1 MSTPFALSE
10 AKGLIV
16 KPLRRCLSANGLR
29 LGRKGIVMKT
39 LIVGGGPIG
48 LAAALVLKERGVT
61 SDITVLEA
69 APRAT
74 ESFSDRNI
82 ALSAASWRFLSRL
95 GVSVDGQQRA
105 SIRQV
110 EVTQRGAF
118 GLLTLDAKDVDA
130 PELGA
135 ATPYPTLKSA
145 FDHAVNT
152 AGIHVLYGVKA
163 ESVHHEAQRA
173 VVHLASGEKLS
184 ADCVILADGAASD
197 FVPEFKRFERDSGQM
212 AIITRV
218 SASKPRAGVAFERFT
233 AGGALALI
241 PRTDGEWT
249 VVWARSRA
257 DAERMLALDV
267 AVLSAELNAAFGGS
281 LGALTLTAKLTS
293 YPLLWRFVEPRA
305 GGAIVALGNAAQ
317 GLHPVAAQGLNLG
330 LRDAQDLGEAFARK
344 KSDDSVVATL
354 SKFARARGID
364 RVARIGF
371 TGLLAYGFDRGGW
384 LADVPRGL
392 GLTALQ
398 MLPPLRREITRR
410 LALN

>member
-1 MSTPFALSE
+1 MVRPRCALRGGT
-10 AKGLIV
+10 APTG
-16 KPLRRCLSANGLR
+16 PLDVDRTL
-29 LGRKGIVMKT
+29 KT
-39 LIVGGGPIG
+39 LIIGGGPVG
-48 LAAALVLKERGVT
+48 LAAALALKERGIS

-95 GVSVDGQQRA
+95 GVSVDAQQRA
-105 SIRQV
+105 PIRQV
-110 EVTQRGAF
+110 EITQRGAF
-118 GLLTLDAKDVDA
+118 GLLTLDAKDIEA
-130 PELGA
+130 TELGA
-135 ATPYPTLKSA
+135 ATPYPALKSA
-145 FDHAVNT
+145 LDHAVN
-152 AGIHVLYGVKA
+152 AASINVLYSAKA
-163 ESVHHEAQRA
+163 ASVQHEAQRA
-173 VVHLASGEKLS
+173 VVHLESGEQLR

-218 SASKPRAGVAFERFT
+218 SASKARNGVAFERFT

-249 VVWARSRA
+249 VVWARARA
-257 DAERMLALDV
+257 DAERMLASDEG
-267 AVLSAELNAAFGGS
+267 AFCEALNTAFGS
-281 LGALTLTAKLTS
+281 SMGALTMSAKLSS
-293 YPLLWRFVEPRA
+293 YQLIWRLVEPRA
-305 GGAIVALGNAAQ
+305 GGAIIALGNAAQ

-330 LRDAQDLGEAFARK
+330 LRDAQDLADAFTRK
-344 KSDDSVVATL
+344 SADDSIASTL

-392 GLTALQ
+392 GLTAVQ
-398 MLPPLRREITRR
+398 MLPSLRREITRR

>member
-1 MSTPFALSE
+1 
-10 AKGLIV
+10 
-16 KPLRRCLSANGLR
+16 
-29 LGRKGIVMKT
+29 MKT
-39 LIVGGGPIG
+39 LIVGGGPVG
-48 LAAALVLKERGVT
+48 LATALALKTNGVT
-61 SDITVLEA
+61 SDITILEA

-74 ESFSDRNI
+74 ELFSDRNI

-95 GVSVDGQQRA
+95 RASVDTQQRA

-110 EVTQRGAF
+110 EVTQRGVF
-118 GLLTLDAKDVDA
+118 GLLTLDAKDVDSA
-130 PELGA
+130 ELGA
-135 ATPYPTLKSA
+135 ATPYPALKSA
-145 FDHAVNT
+145 LDHAVNA
-152 AGIHVLYGVKA
+152 AGIHVLYGATA
-163 ESVHHEAQRA
+163 ESAQHEAQRA

-249 VVWARSRA
+249 VVWARPRA
-257 DAERMLALDV
+257 DAERMLEVDIA
-267 AVLSAELNAAFGGS
+267 ALSAELNAAFGGS
-281 LGALTLTAKLTS
+281 LGTLMVTAKLTS
-293 YPLLWRFVEPRA
+293 YSLVWRFVEPRA

-330 LRDAQDLGEAFARK
+330 LRDAQDLGETFARK
-344 KSDDSVVATL
+344 KFDDSIAATL

>member
-1 MSTPFALSE
+1 
-10 AKGLIV
+10 
-16 KPLRRCLSANGLR
+16 
-29 LGRKGIVMKT
+29 MKT
-39 LIVGGGPIG
+39 LIVGGGPVG
-48 LAAALVLKERGVT
+48 LAAALALKERGIT
-61 SDITVLEA
+61 SDITILEA

-82 ALSAASWRFLSRL
+82 ALSASSWRFLSRL
-95 GVSVDGQQRA
+95 GVSVGAQHRA
-105 SIRQV
+105 PIRQV
-110 EVTQRGAF
+110 EITQRGAF

-130 PELGA
+130 DELGA
-135 ATPYPTLKSA
+135 ATPYPDLKTA
-145 FDHAVNT
+145 LDRAVN
-152 AGIHVLYGVKA
+152 AADINVLYGAKA
-163 ESVHHEAQRA
+163 HSVQHEAQCA
-173 VVHLASGEKLS
+173 VVHLQSGEQLR

-241 PRTDGEWT
+241 PRADGEWT
-249 VVWARSRA
+249 VVWARPRA
-257 DAERMLALDV
+257 DAERMLALDG
-267 AVLSAELNAAFGGS
+267 AAFGDELNAAFGS
-281 LGALTLTAKLTS
+281 ALGALTLSAMLTS
-293 YPLLWRFVEPRA
+293 YPLTWRFVEPRA

-330 LRDAQDLGEAFARK
+330 LRDAHDLADAFVRQ
-344 KSDDSVVATL
+344 KSDETVAATL
-354 SKFARARGID
+354 SKFARTRGVD

-392 GLTALQ
+392 GLTAVQ

>member
-1 MSTPFALSE
+1 
-10 AKGLIV
+10 
-16 KPLRRCLSANGLR
+16 
-29 LGRKGIVMKT
+29 MKT
-39 LIVGGGPIG
+39 IIVGGGPVG
-48 LAAALVLKERGVT
+48 LAAALALKERSIT
-61 SDITVLEA
+61 SDITILEA

-82 ALSAASWRFLSRL
+82 ALSASSWRFLSRL
-95 GVSVDGQQRA
+95 GVNVDPQQRA
-105 SIRQV
+105 PIRQV
-110 EVTQRGAF
+110 EITQRGAF
-118 GLLTLDAKDVDA
+118 GLLTLDAIDVDA
-130 PELGA
+130 SELGA
-135 ATPYPTLKSA
+135 ATPYPALKSA
-145 FDHAVNT
+145 LDHAVT
-152 AGIHVLYGVKA
+152 AARINVLYGAKA
-163 ESVHHEAQRA
+163 ESVQHEAQRA
-173 VVHLASGEKLS
+173 VVNLALGEQLR

-218 SASKPRAGVAFERFT
+218 SASKPRTGVAFERFT

-241 PRTDGEWT
+241 PRGAGEWT
-249 VVWARSRA
+249 VVWARPRA
-257 DAERMLALDV
+257 EAGRMLELGGTTF
-267 AVLSAELNAAFGGS
+267 SNQLNAAFGGS
-281 LGALTLTAKLTS
+281 LGILTLTAKFTS
-293 YPLLWRFVEPRA
+293 YSLVWRFVEPRA

-330 LRDAQDLGEAFARK
+330 LRDAQDLADAFVRK
-344 KSDDSVVATL
+344 QPDETVAATL
-354 SKFARARGID
+354 SKFSRARGVD

-392 GLTALQ
+392 GLTAVQ

>member
-1 MSTPFALSE
+1 MTSQS
-10 AKGLIV
+10 GQ
-16 KPLRRCLSANGLR
+16 PLDTAFGEYDGN
-29 LGRKGIVMKT
+29 LGSHIDRQITMKT
-39 LIVGGGPIG
+39 LIVGGGPVG
-48 LAAALVLKERGVT
+48 LAAALALKERGIT
-61 SDITVLEA
+61 SDITVLEV

-95 GVSVDGQQRA
+95 GVSVDAQQRA
-105 SIRQV
+105 PIRQV
-110 EVTQRGAF
+110 EITQRGAF

-130 PELGA
+130 LELGA
-135 ATPYPTLKSA
+135 ATPYPALKSA
-145 FDHAVNT
+145 LDHAVN
-152 AGIHVLYGVKA
+152 AASINVLYGAKA
-163 ESVHHEAQRA
+163 ESVQHEAQRA
-173 VVHLASGEKLS
+173 VVHLASGEKLV

-218 SASKPRAGVAFERFT
+218 SASKPRVGVAFERFT

-241 PRTDGEWT
+241 PRADGEWT
-249 VVWARSRA
+249 VVWARARA
-257 DAERMLALDV
+257 EAERTLELD
-267 AVLSAELNAAFGGS
+267 ASTLSDELNAAFGSS
-281 LGALTLTAKLTS
+281 LGILTPTAKSTS
-293 YPLLWRFVEPRA
+293 YPLVWRFVEPRA
-305 GGAIVALGNAAQ
+305 GGAVVALGNAAQ

-330 LRDAQDLGEAFARK
+330 LRDAQDLAEAFVRK
-344 KSDDSVVATL
+344 NADETIAVTL
-354 SKFARARGID
+354 SKFARSRGMD

-392 GLTALQ
+392 GLTAVQ

>member
-1 MSTPFALSE
+1 
-10 AKGLIV
+10 
-16 KPLRRCLSANGLR
+16 
-29 LGRKGIVMKT
+29 MKT
-39 LIVGGGPIG
+39 LIVGGGPVG
-48 LAAALVLKERGVT
+48 LAAALALKARSIT

-95 GVSVDGQQRA
+95 SVSVDAKQRA
-105 SIRQV
+105 PIRQV
-110 EVTQRGAF
+110 EITQRGAF

-130 PELGA
+130 AELGA
-135 ATPYPTLKSA
+135 ATPYPALKTA
-145 FDHAVNT
+145 LDHAVNT
-152 AGIHVLYGVKA
+152 AHINVLYGAKA
-163 ESVHHEAQRA
+163 ESVQHEAQRA
-173 VVHLASGEKLS
+173 VVHLASGEKLV

-218 SASKPRAGVAFERFT
+218 SASKPRTCVAFERFT

-241 PRTDGEWT
+241 PRADGDWT

-257 DAERMLALDV
+257 DAERRLA
-267 AVLSAELNAAFGGS
+267 ANEPAFSEELNAAFGSSMGT
-281 LGALTLTAKLTS
+281 LTLTAKLTS
-293 YPLLWRFVEPRA
+293 YPLIWRFVEPRA

-330 LRDAQDLGEAFARK
+330 LRDAQDLADAFVRQTTNETIA
-344 KSDDSVVATL
+344 ATL
-354 SKFARARGID
+354 SKFARSRGVD

-392 GLTALQ
+392 GLTAVQ

-410 LALN
+410 LAL

>member
-1 MSTPFALSE
+1 
-10 AKGLIV
+10 
-16 KPLRRCLSANGLR
+16 
-29 LGRKGIVMKT
+29 MKT
-39 LIVGGGPIG
+39 LIVGGGPVG
-48 LAAALVLKERGVT
+48 LAAALALKAYGVAR
-61 SDITVLEA
+61 DITILEA

-95 GVSVDGQQRA
+95 GVTVDAPQRA

-130 PELGA
+130 AELGA
-135 ATPYPTLKSA
+135 ATPYPALKSA
-145 FDHAVNT
+145 FDRAVKT
-152 AGIHVLYGVKA
+152 AGINVLYGA
-163 ESVHHEAQRA
+163 TAASVQHEAQRA
-173 VVHLASGEKLS
+173 VVQLLSGEKLS

-218 SASKPRAGVAFERFT
+218 SASKPRAGVAIERFT

-241 PRTDGEWT
+241 PRADGEWT

-257 DAERMLALDV
+257 DAERMLELDV
-267 AVLSAELNAAFGGS
+267 AVLSTELNAAFGSS
-281 LGALTLTAKLTS
+281 LGVLTLTANLSS
-293 YPLLWRFVEPRA
+293 YPLVWRFVEPRA

-330 LRDAQDLGEAFARK
+330 LRDAQAFGEAFARK
-344 KSDDSVVATL
+344 KFDETIAATL

>member
-1 MSTPFALSE
+1 
-10 AKGLIV
+10 
-16 KPLRRCLSANGLR
+16 
-29 LGRKGIVMKT
+29 MKT
-39 LIVGGGPIG
+39 LIVGGGPVG
-48 LAAALVLKERGVT
+48 LAAALALKANGVT

-95 GVSVDGQQRA
+95 GVSVDAQHRA

-135 ATPYPTLKSA
+135 ATPYPALKSA
-145 FDHAVNT
+145 FDHAVNA
-152 AGIHVLYGVKA
+152 AGIPVLYGATA
-163 ESVHHEAQRA
+163 ETVQHEAQRA

-257 DAERMLALDV
+257 DAERMLELDV
-267 AVLSAELNAAFGGS
+267 AAFSAELNAAFGGS
-281 LGALTLTAKLTS
+281 LGTLTLTANLTS
-293 YPLLWRFVEPRA
+293 YPLVWRFVEPRA

-344 KSDDSVVATL
+344 KFDDSIAATL

>member
-1 MSTPFALSE
+1 
-10 AKGLIV
+10 
-16 KPLRRCLSANGLR
+16 
-29 LGRKGIVMKT
+29 MKT
-39 LIVGGGPIG
+39 LIVGGGPVG
-48 LAAALVLKERGVT
+48 LAAALALKERGVT
-61 SDITVLEA
+61 SDITILEA
-69 APRAT
+69 APKAT
-74 ESFSDRNI
+74 ESFNDRNI

-95 GVSVDGQQRA
+95 GVIVDAPQRA
-105 SIRQV
+105 PIRQV

-118 GLLTLDAKDVDA
+118 GLLTLSAKDVGVA
-130 PELGA
+130 ELGA
-135 ATPYPTLKSA
+135 ATPYPLLKSA
-145 FDHAVNT
+145 FDHAINAV
-152 AGIHVLYGVKA
+152 GINVLYGVTA
-163 ESVHHEAQRA
+163 ESVQHEAQRA

-241 PRTDGEWT
+241 PRADGEWT
-249 VVWARSRA
+249 VVWARPRA
-257 DAERMLALDV
+257 DAERMLELDV
-267 AVLSAELNAAFGGS
+267 AALRAELNAAFGNS
-281 LGALTLTAKLTS
+281 LGVLTPTANLTS
-293 YPLLWRFVEPRA
+293 YPLVWRFVEPRA

-330 LRDAQDLGEAFARK
+330 LRDAQDLGETFARK
-344 KSDDSVVATL
+344 KFDDSIAATL

-364 RVARIGF
+364 RVTRIGF
-371 TGLLAYGFDRGGW
+371 TGLLTYGFDRGGW

-398 MLPPLRREITRR
+398 MLPPLRREITRK
-410 LALN
+410 LAL